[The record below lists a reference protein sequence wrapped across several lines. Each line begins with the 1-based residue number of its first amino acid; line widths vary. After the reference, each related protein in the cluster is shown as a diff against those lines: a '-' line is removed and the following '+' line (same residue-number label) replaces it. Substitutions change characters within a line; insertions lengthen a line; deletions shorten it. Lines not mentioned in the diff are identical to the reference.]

1 MIDKEKR
8 IKSSLYVTFYQS
20 FGVLGLEMFFIKM
33 IRGSVILRYEYV
45 LFINMDFFLDRYF
58 RKSVFNTGNTVIV
71 LLNRFMLTYE
81 LWWQNMIHHFELKLH
96 VDILYFQW
104 IRKKMTKKNQNV
116 WNHFPNLWKNR
127 WGIFQKCFFSLL
139 YQSH

>member
-20 FGVLGLEMFFIKM
+20 LGVLGLEMFFIKM
-33 IRGSVILRYEYV
+33 IRGSVILRCEYV
-45 LFINMDFFLDRYF
+45 LLINRDFFLDRYF

-81 LWWQNMIHHFELKLH
+81 L
-96 VDILYFQW
+96 
-104 IRKKMTKKNQNV
+104 
-116 WNHFPNLWKNR
+116 
-127 WGIFQKCFFSLL
+127 
-139 YQSH
+139 